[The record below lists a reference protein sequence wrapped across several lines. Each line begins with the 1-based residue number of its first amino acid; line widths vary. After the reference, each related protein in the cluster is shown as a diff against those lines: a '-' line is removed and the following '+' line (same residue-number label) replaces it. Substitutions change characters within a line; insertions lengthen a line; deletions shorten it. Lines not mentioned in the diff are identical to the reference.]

1 MEGKE
6 ADDLIA
12 SAVRQKKSEVNQI
25 VIVSSDKGL
34 AQLVETGVEQ
44 LVPPPTANPKLGWRI
59 LDSNAIQQ
67 KFGVSPGQILDYLS
81 VIGDQSDNIP
91 GLSGVGP
98 KTATKWLAEFTNIE
112 NLIENAG
119 RLTPKR
125 FCSVVYENREKLL
138 MNRELI
144 RLEADVEFEIH
155 EPRSAD
161 LVNLE
166 KILTEMEMIKSW
178 DECLNRYSPY

>member
-1 MEGKE
+1 MAHPRFKCHT
-6 ADDLIA
+6 
-12 SAVRQKKSEVNQI
+12 K
-25 VIVSSDKGL
+25 
-34 AQLVETGVEQ
+34 
-44 LVPPPTANPKLGWRI
+44 
-59 LDSNAIQQ
+59 

-81 VIGDQSDNIP
+81 VIGDQSDKS

-178 DECLNRYSPY
+178 DECLNRYSPN